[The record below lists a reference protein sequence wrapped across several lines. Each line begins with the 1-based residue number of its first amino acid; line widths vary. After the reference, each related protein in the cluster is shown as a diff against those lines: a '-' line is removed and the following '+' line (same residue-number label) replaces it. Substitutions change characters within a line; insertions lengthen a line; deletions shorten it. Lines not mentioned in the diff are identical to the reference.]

1 MLNAPYTQAH
11 TSSEIKIC
19 LVMNSWSMIMI
30 HKVEINFCSRLRI
43 CLLTVSV
50 HASTQFADESGHLKR
65 NFQNRF
71 LIILFFEHAQALIFV
86 KSVGREFFFFFVFFC
101 IWLLSV
107 CLAVLLFLS
116 LFFLFSLF
124 LSLFLSMSLSLSVC
138 LCLSEKRERFSVYLC
153 LSSFSSLCCKV
164 ICHSSLI
171 FRTLNGASN
180 MFGEKWQ

>member
-1 MLNAPYTQAH
+1 
-11 TSSEIKIC
+11 
-19 LVMNSWSMIMI
+19 MNSWSMIMI

-107 CLAVLLFLS
+107 CLPVLLFLS
-116 LFFLFSLF
+116 LFFPFSLF
-124 LSLFLSMSLSLSVC
+124 LSLCLCPFLSLSVYVS
-138 LCLSEKRERFSVYLC
+138 LKRERDSEERERFSVYLC
-153 LSSFSSLCCKV
+153 LSSSSSLCCKV